1 MAADIDHR
9 TPGWWLQICDTYPGV
24 FMCHRKQDSFSNR
37 QQTERLALVENFK
50 IEYNKLT
57 KPAVLRGISFG
68 GITLKENY
76 KMTIAY
82 DGSRYFGWEHQPNTD
97 LTIQGKLESV
107 LSLMTGTEVEV
118 IGAGRT
124 DAGVHAKGMVA
135 NAHFE
140 TDQTTEEI
148 CQYMNRY
155 LPEDICVTEVRVAS
169 DRFHS
174 RYNAMGKTYCY
185 TCYAGDLKPVFNRK
199 YVYVLEQTPDVEQ
212 MKKAAEYLMGTH
224 DFASFCSNPKMKKST
239 VREVDSIEIVQK
251 GAFINFTYHG
261 TGFLQHMVR
270 ILTGTLLEVGY
281 GKRTPESMEDLIF
294 AKDRKQAGFT
304 APAKGLCLMKVDYSK
319 VN

>member
-1 MAADIDHR
+1 M
-9 TPGWWLQICDTYPGV
+9 TPIRV
-24 FMCHRKQDSFSNR
+24 FLCVIGNS
-37 QQTERLALVENFK
+37 ALVESFK

-57 KPAVLRGISFG
+57 KPAALRGISFG

-155 LPEDICVTEVRVAS
+155 LPEDICVTEVWPLTV
-169 DRFHS
+169 
-174 RYNAMGKTYCY
+174 
-185 TCYAGDLKPVFNRK
+185 
-199 YVYVLEQTPDVEQ
+199 
-212 MKKAAEYLMGTH
+212 
-224 DFASFCSNPKMKKST
+224 ST
-239 VREVDSIEIVQK
+239 AVTMRW
-251 GAFINFTYHG
+251 
-261 TGFLQHMVR
+261 
-270 ILTGTLLEVGY
+270 
-281 GKRTPESMEDLIF
+281 GKRIVTPAMQGI
-294 AKDRKQAGFT
+294 
-304 APAKGLCLMKVDYSK
+304 
-319 VN
+319 